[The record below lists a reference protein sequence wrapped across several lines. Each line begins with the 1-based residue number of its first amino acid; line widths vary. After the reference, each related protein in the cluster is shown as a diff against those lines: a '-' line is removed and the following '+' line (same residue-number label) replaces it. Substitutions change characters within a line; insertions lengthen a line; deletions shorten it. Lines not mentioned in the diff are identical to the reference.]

1 MAQKMHAKISQQSG
15 MGMLR
20 YLSTGEAEQANFKF
34 KASLGH
40 TEFKASLS
48 YIARLSQKPKLKTN

>member
-15 MGMLR
+15 MGML